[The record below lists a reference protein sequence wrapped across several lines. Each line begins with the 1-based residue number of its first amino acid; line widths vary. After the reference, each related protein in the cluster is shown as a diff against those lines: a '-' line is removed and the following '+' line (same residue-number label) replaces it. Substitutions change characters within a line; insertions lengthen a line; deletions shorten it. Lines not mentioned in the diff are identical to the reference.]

1 MYNTLKYSILVL
13 SLILFSSTVILSQNS
28 WQEMAYM
35 RYEGTIDNN
44 IKLVANL
51 VKTPP
56 LISGNYQYKYLETDA
71 TMHIGRTI
79 ELSGE
84 VDKNNTVRLRE
95 FGREEF
101 AFEGELS
108 NDVFKGYWHA
118 GNDRKLPFTMREYYP
133 NGTMAFD
140 VFYLHSE
147 EVLVSDDPKSPLA
160 EIELTLVFP
169 TNTYIQ
175 PNIED
180 SVKKFIV
187 QSYFGEGF
195 LTENPDSMLIHFE
208 QEYMTTYKLQNENWH
223 KLQGASFNW
232 EKVMNMSVLYN
243 TGYMLC
249 LEYIKYAYSG
259 GAHGMTNISYDIID
273 LADGRLLTYADVFA
287 EDSDDALSDILTR
300 QLRKDYSIPD
310 DVTLGEAGFFVEKVS
325 PNRNIYVNGNGV
337 GFLYNSYEIAPYS
350 QGATNI
356 FLEFNQIKELI
367 KMGSP
372 VYKMSHP

>member
-1 MYNTLKYSILVL
+1 MRNILIFNILNFVL
-13 SLILFSSTVILSQNS
+13 VFFSTPVILAQNS
-28 WQEMAYM
+28 GQEMSYM

-44 IKLVANL
+44 IKLIANL

-95 FGREEF
+95 FGRDQF

-108 NDVFKGYWHA
+108 NDVFKGYWYA
-118 GNDRKLPFTMREYYP
+118 VKDRKLPFTMKEYYP
-133 NGTMAFD
+133 NGPMAFD

-147 EVLVSDDPKSPLA
+147 EALVSEDPESPLA

-169 TNTYIQ
+169 ANAYIQ
-175 PNIED
+175 PEIED
-180 SVKKFIV
+180 SVKRFIV
-187 QSYFGEGF
+187 RSYFGEGF
-195 LTENPDSMLIHFE
+195 HTENPDSMLVHFE
-208 QEYMTTYKLQNENWH
+208 QEYMNTYKLQNENWH

-232 EKVMNMSVLYN
+232 EKVMNMSVIYN

-273 LADGRLLTYADVFA
+273 LADGRLLTYTDVFA
-287 EDSDDALSDILTR
+287 EGTDEALADILTR

-310 DVTLGEAGFFVEKVS
+310 DVTLTEAGFFVEEVS

-356 FLEFNQIKELI
+356 FLEFKQIRELI